1 MTNDGSSGSSK
12 PADEGRARH
21 LEEPIGLVE
30 ALRDR
35 YVSPW
40 RRIYE
45 RIRPTK
51 KKIEVNNRSNDGI
64 GAGLKG
70 VIDSRSVSDQELSKE
85 PLPESIVEAWRIGL
99 GGADPSRFSRL
110 RTRAATPLPPVPAQP
125 VAAAIASNER
135 MNESAP
141 SVDEAVHKG
150 IKDGA
155 NAGKKKSLLQSYLEL
170 DKRSQKIISFSV
182 FIWSLSGVIYFTWF
196 SPFDESLAPT
206 PNTTLSPNILRSSSS
221 RPKLDS

>member
-1 MTNDGSSGSSK
+1 MARRLLISLDHPHPRSVDACLFSACRWNSIPARQFIQRQWNSRRYLTNDGSSGSSK

-110 RTRAATPLPPVPAQP
+110 RTRAAPHFLQC
-125 VAAAIASNER
+125 R
-135 MNESAP
+135 P
-141 SVDEAVHKG
+141 SR
-150 IKDGA
+150 
-155 NAGKKKSLLQSYLEL
+155 LLQLL
-170 DKRSQKIISFSV
+170 PQMN
-182 FIWSLSGVIYFTWF
+182 
-196 SPFDESLAPT
+196 A
-206 PNTTLSPNILRSSSS
+206 
-221 RPKLDS
+221 